1 MYKNAKKKIK
11 NAVQSNEICRYFKIV
26 EQFFL
31 IFLKAVLF

>member
-1 MYKNAKKKIK
+1 MYKNAKKIK
-11 NAVQSNEICRYFKIV
+11 NAVQSNEKYRYFKIV

>member
-1 MYKNAKKKIK
+1 MQKKKK
-11 NAVQSNEICRYFKIV
+11 NAVQSDEIYRYFKIV